1 MIGVNSRLD
10 SIQAAVLDAKLPH
23 LDAYITARQQAAAYY
38 DKAFANHPKILVPG
52 HQKNSTHVFHQYTLR
67 VVGYDRDRLR
77 EQLSE
82 RGIPAMI
89 YYPVP
94 LHQQKAYL
102 DPRYKAGDFPV
113 AERLAKCVLSL
124 PMHTELDEEQLS
136 YITTNVLQ
144 LLDC

>member
-1 MIGVNSRLD
+1 MFL
-10 SIQAAVLDAKLPH
+10 VLKQPVYSSDN
-23 LDAYITARQQAAAYY
+23 YQ
-38 DKAFANHPKILVPG
+38 
-52 HQKNSTHVFHQYTLR
+52 HQYSEYQWQHVSEYELNDDS
-67 VVGYDRDRLR
+67 YIASKDNDRS
-77 EQLSE
+77 QSSE
-82 RGIPAMI
+82 N
-89 YYPVP
+89 